1 MFEPVIFSTLMVYG
15 DELDDFANCVV
26 GEPGSPKHARL
37 NYLMHL
43 HFHCRLLPYRIDEFN
58 KEEPSN
64 TVRIDNLRFEDQ
76 IMGLFAVL
84 AKWDGPGENA
94 KLLLELSA
102 ASSGDTFHKVSNF
115 RLNEYYRYG
124 RGEETHH
131 RPNCDI
137 PLLPHSGVPQDV
149 SDSVD
154 DPLPTRRM
162 AGISKDGF
170 GRLGREWQ
178 WHAFHTKDTPSIPI
192 VRGLTV
198 SLRFHRVISHTFLTA
213 MILTKLPNLKDI
225 RIEQWR
231 CLDLK
236 GTMAGISL
244 EDSPMIKSL
253 RSLRIYYEPTI
264 LRGRPEDDILTAEQE
279 VLRDNHFLDKFVR
292 ATRHLKVLALTR
304 PVTATEMFL
313 MAKYQCP
320 KQCWADLYKGPYFY
334 PSLIK
339 VALWEPGLSEE
350 HKDTTVALM
359 AAGRMAV
366 QMPRLRIME
375 LWNMEEPYIFRY
387 EATPCTST
395 ITMLAPYNPRPAI
408 TTACF
413 DLWEAAANNHYRSRT
428 RKLEINACEVDSQ
441 LDAGN
446 RACVV
451 SFLRRL
457 KLCNEIIDP
466 RSLCQL
472 EVLERNAFNM
482 HGLGDPLEQAGE
494 DDQESMET
502 NEELSD
508 TAANIEGAAD
518 LAVSDD
524 ADSS

>member
-1 MFEPVIFSTLMVYG
+1 MNSAMDLDVAERDQYQVSANQDQTGSLLLAADEARREFQWNRASSDRPTPHILSTYAAVNRQWQRMFEPVTFSTLMVYG

-64 TVRIDNLRFEDQ
+64 TIRIDNLRFEDQ

-84 AKWDGPGENA
+84 AKWDGPEENA

-102 ASSGDTFHKVSNF
+102 ASSGDTFHRVSNF

-149 SDSVD
+149 SYSVN

-178 WHAFHTKDTPSIPI
+178 WHAFHTTHTPSIPI

-236 GTMAGISL
+236 GWVQSMLQMT
-244 EDSPMIKSL
+244 EYK
-253 RSLRIYYEPTI
+253 
-264 LRGRPEDDILTAEQE
+264 AE
-279 VLRDNHFLDKFVR
+279 
-292 ATRHLKVLALTR
+292 
-304 PVTATEMFL
+304 
-313 MAKYQCP
+313 
-320 KQCWADLYKGPYFY
+320 AD
-334 PSLIK
+334 
-339 VALWEPGLSEE
+339 
-350 HKDTTVALM
+350 
-359 AAGRMAV
+359 
-366 QMPRLRIME
+366 
-375 LWNMEEPYIFRY
+375 
-387 EATPCTST
+387 
-395 ITMLAPYNPRPAI
+395 
-408 TTACF
+408 
-413 DLWEAAANNHYRSRT
+413 
-428 RKLEINACEVDSQ
+428 
-441 LDAGN
+441 
-446 RACVV
+446 
-451 SFLRRL
+451 
-457 KLCNEIIDP
+457 
-466 RSLCQL
+466 
-472 EVLERNAFNM
+472 
-482 HGLGDPLEQAGE
+482 
-494 DDQESMET
+494 
-502 NEELSD
+502 
-508 TAANIEGAAD
+508 
-518 LAVSDD
+518 
-524 ADSS
+524 